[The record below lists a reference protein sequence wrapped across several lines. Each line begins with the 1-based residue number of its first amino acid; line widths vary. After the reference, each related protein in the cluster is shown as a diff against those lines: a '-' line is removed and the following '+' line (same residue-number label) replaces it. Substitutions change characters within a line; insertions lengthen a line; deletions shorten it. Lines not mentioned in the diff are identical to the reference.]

1 MLETLFR
8 ALPAFKG
15 KRRLAR
21 LLFRSRIRKSRD
33 LIVNGKF
40 GVKYKLPNLI
50 ENVAF
55 DIFVMG
61 VYEPEYIRYLAKIL
75 PPDAV
80 MLDLGANIGSIGI
93 PVAKMRP
100 DIKIVAVEA
109 SRHVFEYLRQNV
121 QLNNCKNIS
130 LENFALS
137 DKDNEQVAFYS
148 PEEKFGKGS
157 MSAVYTDKAEFA
169 TTITLDSIVA
179 KYGFKKVDVIK
190 IDVEGYEATVFK
202 GGKNLLSAPDAPVVL
217 FEYAHWAESLARNTL
232 PGDSQKILF
241 RYGYRLHELSNPNK
255 PLLLD
260 KPLGEGTFMM
270 MADKPGNKH

>member
-1 MLETLFR
+1 MLDALFR
-8 ALPAFKG
+8 KLPAFKG

-21 LLFRSRIRKSRD
+21 LLLRGKIRNSKD
-33 LIVNGKF
+33 LVMNGRF

-61 VYEPEYIRYLAKIL
+61 IYEPEYIQFLTSIL
-75 PPDAV
+75 PPNAV
-80 MLDLGANIGSIGI
+80 MLDLGANIGSICI

-100 DIKIVAVEA
+100 DIKVVAVEA
-109 SRHVFEYLRQNV
+109 SANVFKYLKDNV
-121 QLNNCKNIS
+121 ELNNCKNVS
-130 LENFALS
+130 LENYALS
-137 DKDNEQVAFYS
+137 LADNEQVAFYS

-157 MSAVYTDKAEFA
+157 MSAVYTDKAEYA
-169 TTITLDSIVA
+169 TTITLDTLVA

-202 GGKNLLSAPDAPVVL
+202 GGKKLLSSPDAPVIL
-217 FEYAHWAESLARNTL
+217 FEYAHWAESLARDTR
-232 PGDSQKILF
+232 PGDSQKELLQS
-241 RYGYRLHELSNPNK
+241 GYSIYDLSDPRR
-255 PLLLD
+255 PVLLD

-270 MADKPGNKH
+270 MADKKGR